1 MTFETFPVAEEH
13 VDSYAALIS
22 EKMLSQGFDISMA
35 DMDLISFEIRQDMAH
50 PQLTDFL
57 AKDSAT
63 GKIVGFILWKYPA
76 NNLFKSTIPGDE
88 SGQATR
94 DKDSIRKSPELFVHE
109 QHRRRGIGNKL
120 MQHAI
125 KLSEE
130 RSARIILISTSKE
143 GKALYIKLGFK
154 EVRSDNKVD
163 YMVKYPETK

>member
-63 GKIVGFILWKYPA
+63 GYASKYCKFQRAGDKVKLANSTDIL
-76 NNLFKSTIPGDE
+76 
-88 SGQATR
+88 Q
-94 DKDSIRKSPELFVHE
+94 KD
-109 QHRRRGIGNKL
+109 RGIHPL
-120 MQHAI
+120 
-125 KLSEE
+125 E
-130 RSARIILISTSKE
+130 ISRE
-143 GKALYIKLGFK
+143 
-154 EVRSDNKVD
+154 
-163 YMVKYPETK
+163 